1 MKSYKIKINSPE
13 ESRQVQEHA
22 FTLGYSW
29 AVSHYKNTSYTYKS
43 CLYFNA
49 NNRYITYSDL
59 DLFDE
64 CDRFEEIS
72 VEDFLKLPIVTK
84 SISEDGKKIYILEFS
99 DSIVDPQEKLEIAK
113 KYRDTI
119 DTPKVYCISCKH
131 FIYTDSFGGIE
142 RVYKC
147 NHPSN
152 KIIESTWLREQEQ
165 LKNPPSEL
173 NKNNDCKNYEEKIR

>member
-72 VEDFLKLPIVTK
+72 VEDFLKLPTG
-84 SISEDGKKIYILEFS
+84 SCHC
-99 DSIVDPQEKLEIAK
+99 
-113 KYRDTI
+113 
-119 DTPKVYCISCKH
+119 KVYCGKCKY
-131 FIYTDSFGGIE
+131 FYKEYVYPTSIIY
-142 RVYKC
+142 C
-147 NHPSN
+147 LHPTNARS
-152 KIIESTWLREQEQ
+152 ISTWLDESIVYEM
-165 LKNPPSEL
+165 LPEFL
-173 NKNNDCKNYEEKIR
+173 NKNNDCKNYKETI